1 MFWALTSIRNVW
13 SHPCGKRGQMEIE
26 LLLFF
31 PSPGTSELL
40 GRGWQGSLSFQ
51 KSLCKPPVPA
61 VSTTGGRSGVAGA
74 HQCDRGDTP
83 REAWE
88 GILGWNR
95 VGLGSVAASRV
106 VVGQGTAVEFSR
118 RGTQEVTAKPYP
130 CPGHSW
136 CCPSPREFASK
147 GSVLCLGR
155 AAAQVLFPLGDVEW
169 SPRRTWSCWSESR
182 MLREMEQLSR
192 GKRLGGLGLL
202 SLGRRSFGVALS
214 WPCSG

>member
-31 PSPGTSELL
+31 PSPGTSELH

-61 VSTTGGRSGVAGA
+61 VSTTGGWSGVAGA
-74 HQCDRGDTP
+74 HQCDRGDTL

-95 VGLGSVAASRV
+95 GVWDLWLHLGSWWDK
-106 VVGQGTAVEFSR
+106 E
-118 RGTQEVTAKPYP
+118 
-130 CPGHSW
+130 
-136 CCPSPREFASK
+136 
-147 GSVLCLGR
+147 
-155 AAAQVLFPLGDVEW
+155 PLLNLAG
-169 SPRRTWSCWSESR
+169 
-182 MLREMEQLSR
+182 
-192 GKRLGGLGLL
+192 GGL
-202 SLGRRSFGVALS
+202 RR
-214 WPCSG
+214 